1 MTLQLLVPV
10 SVGELID
17 KITIL
22 KIKRQKTS
30 DEQKLAN
37 VKRELEALWAGW
49 EKNKP
54 AGLDISE
61 LENQLSEVNK
71 QLWDIEDKI
80 RAKELANTFD
90 QEFIDL
96 ARAVY
101 KHNDLR
107 ARIKKQINLSSGSSL
122 VEEKLYQEY

>member
-1 MTLQLLVPV
+1 MQLLAPV

-30 DEQKLAN
+30 DAQKLAN
-37 VKRELEALWAGW
+37 VKRELEALCAGW

-107 ARIKKQINLSSGSSL
+107 ARIKKQINLNSGSSL

>member
-1 MTLQLLVPV
+1 MQLLAPV

-22 KIKRQKTS
+22 KIKRQKAS
-30 DEQKLAN
+30 DAQKLAN
-37 VKRELEALWAGW
+37 VTRELEALCAGW

>member
-1 MTLQLLVPV
+1 MQLLAPV
-10 SVGELID
+10 SIGELID

-22 KIKRQKTS
+22 RIKQQKAN

-37 VKRELEALWAGW
+37 VKLELEALCSSW

-61 LENQLSEVNK
+61 LENQLSRVNR

-80 RAKELANTFD
+80 RAKELASTFD

-101 KHNDLR
+101 KQNDLR
-107 ARIKKQINLSSGSSL
+107 AQIKKQINLSSGSSL